1 MFHCITKCTYS
12 RYGVARYQD
21 NLDEAKTLGIE
32 EEYTKEGDALV
43 QLLQDQYGVSVDDAV
58 SMYRLN
64 REQYSIKIDE
74 IVETLNLN

>member
-1 MFHCITKCTYS
+1 MYDLALDS
-12 RYGVARYQD
+12 LVSGVARYQD

-64 REQYSIKIDE
+64 REQYSIKIDK